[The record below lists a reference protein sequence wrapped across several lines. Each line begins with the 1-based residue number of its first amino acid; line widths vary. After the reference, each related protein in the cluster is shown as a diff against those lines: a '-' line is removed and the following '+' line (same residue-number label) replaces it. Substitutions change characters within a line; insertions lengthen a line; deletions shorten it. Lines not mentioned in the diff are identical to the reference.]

1 MKQFPGIFLRPQPFR
16 MPLYGKT
23 ERMVL
28 FLKSFNEPI
37 FRNSAGSKTAGK
49 SVDALMMGGID
60 EEVFRPENPGE
71 VSAGSNPHGMPSD
84 GNLIEF
90 SQGMRDSIR
99 HLGGDILP
107 ESAAEK
113 DVHDLKAPADPQD
126 RFSA

>member
-1 MKQFPGIFLRPQPFR
+1 

-23 ERMVL
+23 ERMIQ
-28 FLKSFNEPI
+28 FLKSCNEPI
-37 FRNSAGSKTAGK
+37 YRTSVGSISAGK
-49 SVDALMMGGID
+49 SLDAVLMGGID
-60 EEVFRPENPGE
+60 EEVFRSENSGE

-113 DVHDLKAPADPQD
+113 TFMV
-126 RFSA
+126 